1 MLAVAYVIGSYLQQI
16 SGILATPGYH
26 HHLTSFIRHIGLA
39 QSWLLVA
46 LVATTLF

>member
-1 MLAVAYVIGSYLQQI
+1 MLVVAYVIGSYLQQI

-26 HHLTSFIRHIGLA
+26 HQLTSSIRHIA